1 MSIKNTVFYR
11 GKKEVLVD
19 FSAQE
24 ISSDGALIYL
34 EQLERKH
41 GLLKRISSFIP
52 DNRNPLYTI
61 YDRYSQLKQRVF
73 MLKFFLGF
81 EPATKGRVQH
91 QDNELKPYLTSLML
105 NCFSGCLLFFRFSL
119 LVC

>member
-1 MSIKNTVFYR
+1 MIRSVLSFVSIFLTRKIHRKIGKRVQSVIFKVLKHKKYTLLAHPIMSIKNTVFYR

-41 GLLKRISSFIP
+41 GLLKRISSFKI
-52 DNRNPLYTI
+52 
-61 YDRYSQLKQRVF
+61 
-73 MLKFFLGF
+73 
-81 EPATKGRVQH
+81 GRASCR
-91 QDNELKPYLTSLML
+91 E
-105 NCFSGCLLFFRFSL
+105 RE
-119 LVC
+119 